1 MPAAEHGG
9 GVPGGVPADSAGLPA
24 DSAGVPWAGR
34 QFATHGVADTD
45 FADDDGT
52 APDHLLTV
60 LARFRDG
67 EAGAAEVVDALRSSR
82 LLIPL
87 LASLAEAGAG
97 VDGLTADK
105 SAELSIVTVAGPDGR
120 NVLPVFSS
128 VAAMQRWNPAAR
140 PVPADAIK
148 VALAAASE
156 QTDLV
161 VLDPT
166 SPTEFSVRRPAVWAI
181 AQSAPWIPSYLDP
194 EVLAVFRSS
203 VRSEPTVSSVE
214 LVDGDPDARL
224 AGPELV
230 VRLALLPGLDQVAL
244 GALLARLQERW
255 SADPLMAARVDS
267 LAVKLVAA
275 G

>member
-1 MPAAEHGG
+1 MPTADHGH
-9 GVPGGVPADSAGLPA
+9 GVPADAAGPPA

-52 APDHLLTV
+52 APEHLLTA
-60 LARFRDG
+60 LGRFRAG
-67 EAGAAEVVDALRSSR
+67 EAVASEVVDTLRTSR

-87 LASLAEAGAG
+87 LATLAEAGAG

-140 PVPADAIK
+140 PVPADAVK

-194 EVLAVFRSS
+194 EVLAAFRSS
-203 VRSEPTVSSVE
+203 VRSEPSVSSVD
-214 LVDGDPDARL
+214 LLAGDPDARL
-224 AGPELV
+224 IGPELV

-255 SADPLMAARVDS
+255 SADPLIAARVDS
-267 LAVKLVAA
+267 LAVRIVAA